1 MTQNSKKTKAQLVE
15 ELTALGVNA
24 SMSLKKDELVALL
37 DAQSGGGSG
46 EGSGIKPSTPLA
58 GQEDLANRT
67 LDWKYQAP
75 AEDSADAAPS
85 AAPEF
90 VAAAEARTRSG
101 TCTSPNTRNRTCDRC
116 PKRGR
121 RHVRNHQIV
130 DRGCGSCCSLLDHF
144 LSNTNDNLHSLH
156 NGYAD
161 YLATTLALTPVS
173 AFLKQ
178 GDRQCSYVSS
188 HSLCFGLQNL
198 LKILQNVKCAQ
209 A

>member
-15 ELTALGVNA
+15 ELTALGVDS

-75 AEDSADAAPS
+75 AQDSADAAPS

-90 VAAAEARTRSG
+90 VAAPDPEPAAEPAPAPTPEPTSAAPSASASQEAGDMSG
-101 TCTSPNTRNRTCDRC
+101 TT
-116 PKRGR
+116 KLLIA
-121 RHVRNHQIV
+121 VAVIV
-130 DRGCGSCCSLLDHF
+130 VLYWIIF
-144 LSNTNDNLHSLH
+144 
-156 NGYAD
+156 
-161 YLATTLALTPVS
+161 
-173 AFLKQ
+173 
-178 GDRQCSYVSS
+178 
-188 HSLCFGLQNL
+188 
-198 LKILQNVKCAQ
+198 
-209 A
+209 

>member
-15 ELTALGVNA
+15 ELTALGVDS

-90 VAAAEARTRSG
+90 VAPPDPEPAAEPAPAPKPEPASAAPSASASQEAGDMSG
-101 TCTSPNTRNRTCDRC
+101 TT
-116 PKRGR
+116 KLLIA
-121 RHVRNHQIV
+121 VAVIV
-130 DRGCGSCCSLLDHF
+130 VLYWIIF
-144 LSNTNDNLHSLH
+144 
-156 NGYAD
+156 
-161 YLATTLALTPVS
+161 
-173 AFLKQ
+173 
-178 GDRQCSYVSS
+178 
-188 HSLCFGLQNL
+188 
-198 LKILQNVKCAQ
+198 
-209 A
+209 

>member
-15 ELTALGVNA
+15 ELTALGVNS

-75 AEDSADAAPS
+75 AQDSADAAPS

-90 VAAAEARTRSG
+90 VAAPDQEPPAEPAPAPKPEPASAAPSASASQEAGDMSG
-101 TCTSPNTRNRTCDRC
+101 TT
-116 PKRGR
+116 KLLIA
-121 RHVRNHQIV
+121 VAVIV
-130 DRGCGSCCSLLDHF
+130 VLYWIIF
-144 LSNTNDNLHSLH
+144 
-156 NGYAD
+156 
-161 YLATTLALTPVS
+161 
-173 AFLKQ
+173 
-178 GDRQCSYVSS
+178 
-188 HSLCFGLQNL
+188 
-198 LKILQNVKCAQ
+198 
-209 A
+209 

>member
-15 ELTALGVNA
+15 ELTALGVDA

-75 AEDSADAAPS
+75 ADDSADAAPS

-90 VAAAEARTRSG
+90 VAARSRTRGG
-101 TCTSPNTRNRTCDRC
+101 TCTRTNPNTGTRIAAPAASAPQEAGGMSGTT
-116 PKRGR
+116 K
-121 RHVRNHQIV
+121 
-130 DRGCGSCCSLLDHF
+130 LLIAVAVLVVLYWIIF
-144 LSNTNDNLHSLH
+144 
-156 NGYAD
+156 
-161 YLATTLALTPVS
+161 
-173 AFLKQ
+173 
-178 GDRQCSYVSS
+178 
-188 HSLCFGLQNL
+188 
-198 LKILQNVKCAQ
+198 
-209 A
+209 

>member
-15 ELTALGVNA
+15 ELTALGVDA

-75 AEDSADAAPS
+75 ANDSADAAPS

-90 VAAAEARTRSG
+90 VAADPEPAAEPAPAPEPASAAPAPQEAGGMSG
-101 TCTSPNTRNRTCDRC
+101 TT
-116 PKRGR
+116 K
-121 RHVRNHQIV
+121 
-130 DRGCGSCCSLLDHF
+130 LLIAVAVLVVLYWIIF
-144 LSNTNDNLHSLH
+144 
-156 NGYAD
+156 
-161 YLATTLALTPVS
+161 
-173 AFLKQ
+173 
-178 GDRQCSYVSS
+178 
-188 HSLCFGLQNL
+188 
-198 LKILQNVKCAQ
+198 
-209 A
+209 

>member
-15 ELTALGVNA
+15 ELTALGVDS

-75 AEDSADAAPS
+75 AQDSADAAPS

-90 VAAAEARTRSG
+90 VAAPDQEPPAEPAPAPKPEPASAAPSASASQEAGDMSG
-101 TCTSPNTRNRTCDRC
+101 TT
-116 PKRGR
+116 KLLIA
-121 RHVRNHQIV
+121 VAVIV
-130 DRGCGSCCSLLDHF
+130 VLYWIIF
-144 LSNTNDNLHSLH
+144 
-156 NGYAD
+156 
-161 YLATTLALTPVS
+161 
-173 AFLKQ
+173 
-178 GDRQCSYVSS
+178 
-188 HSLCFGLQNL
+188 
-198 LKILQNVKCAQ
+198 
-209 A
+209 